1 MELVQRV
8 VSTEG
13 LTLLFCE
20 HDMEIVFGTADVV
33 TVMHQG
39 RVLAEGTPEAVRAN
53 RDVQTV
59 YLGDIELPGVEASA
73 GA

>member
-1 MELVQRV
+1 
-8 VSTEG
+8 
-13 LTLLFCE
+13 
-20 HDMEIVFGTADVV
+20 MEIVFGTADLV

-39 RVLAEGTPEAVRAN
+39 RVLVEGTPEAVRAN

>member
-1 MELVQRV
+1 
-8 VSTEG
+8 
-13 LTLLFCE
+13 
-20 HDMEIVFGTADVV
+20 VFGTADLV

-39 RVLAEGTPEAVRAN
+39 RVLVEGTPETVRAN

>member
-1 MELVQRV
+1 
-8 VSTEG
+8 
-13 LTLLFCE
+13 
-20 HDMEIVFGTADVV
+20 VFGTADVV

-53 RDVQTV
+53 REVQSV
-59 YLGDIELPGVEASA
+59 YLGDIELLGVEASA